1 MFDTTGRRLADFRGR
16 AAGFLH
22 PEGIAADPKHQL
34 LAVADLFRGRILLI
48 PADLR
53 EAGPTITDVG
63 MHNTTVSRESSQ
75 PGAGRAWLLKGAD
88 TLKLLAEHS
97 SGRRHTVRIDV
108 LVNNAGIWERGA
120 ADRMSE
126 REWIRTID
134 INLNGTFRL
143 CRLILPIMKKQR
155 SGKIINISSTA
166 GQRGEPFHSHYAA
179 SKGGIISF
187 TKSIAIEA
195 IPFGIHVNCVAPGW
209 VSTDMTAHV
218 SGNRALYKEICAG
231 LPRGRFA
238 TPEEIAGP
246 VLFLASDLA
255 VNLVGEILNV
265 NGGSVLCG

>member
-1 MFDTTGRRLADFRGR
+1 MSLMIDFTGNVVFITGGSRGIGAACAEMFAR
-16 AAGFLH
+16 AGAR
-22 PEGIAADPKHQL
+22 IAFSYSHN
-34 LAVADLFRGRILLI
+34 R
-48 PADLR
+48 R
-53 EAGPTITDVG
+53 EAQGTAKRIVANGGECIFFPLDMASASSCRQAVRRVTDAY
-63 MHNTTVSRESSQ
+63 S
-75 PGAGRAWLLKGAD
+75 
-88 TLKLLAEHS
+88 
-97 SGRRHTVRIDV
+97 RIDV

-120 ADRMSE
+120 ADRMTE

-166 GQRGEPFHSHYAA
+166 GQRGEPFYSHYAA

-187 TKSIAIEA
+187 TKSLAIEA
-195 IPFGIHVNCVAPGW
+195 IPFGINVNCVAPGW
-209 VSTDMTAHV
+209 VSTDMTAHI
-218 SGNRALYKEICAG
+218 SRNSTRYKEICAG

-238 TPEEIAGP
+238 TPEEVAGP